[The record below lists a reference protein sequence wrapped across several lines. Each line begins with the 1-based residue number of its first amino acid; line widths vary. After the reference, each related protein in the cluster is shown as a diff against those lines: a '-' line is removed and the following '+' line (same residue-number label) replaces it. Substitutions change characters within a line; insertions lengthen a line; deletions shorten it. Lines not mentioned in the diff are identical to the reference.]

1 MFVEANVCEER
12 DVGGRGG
19 FMFDQVGP
27 VNEVGLTG
35 EVGLPVRVQLE
46 QEEILEHFPTENKKE
61 LLGNN
66 QDPL

>member
-1 MFVEANVCEER
+1 MCEKR
-12 DVGGRGG
+12 DVGGHGG
-19 FMFDQVGP
+19 FMFDQVVL
-27 VNEVGLTG
+27 VNEMGLTG

-46 QEEILEHFPTENKKE
+46 HEEILEHFPTENKKE